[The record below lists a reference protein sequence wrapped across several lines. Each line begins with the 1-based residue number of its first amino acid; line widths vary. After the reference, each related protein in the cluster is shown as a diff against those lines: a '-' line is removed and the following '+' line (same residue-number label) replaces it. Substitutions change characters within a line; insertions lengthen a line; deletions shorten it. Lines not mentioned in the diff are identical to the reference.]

1 MFYKKLLIKFCQS
14 SLAPLLKSRL
24 HQRWI
29 SVNFIKWD
37 SNKEFY
43 YFVNGVIQKVRSLGK
58 GEGRSLKSEQKRTGG
73 GGRPSMCVRSL
84 FLKKMLRFSKW
95 SFIVIPQFFL
105 LIVMKIDSSACFYFA
120 QLLVLFP
127 PQSNIFFAHFQ
138 QKWLLIHGYR

>member
-1 MFYKKLLIKFCQS
+1 MSKFTCTLIKKQTPSEVNFCELSEILKKLS
-14 SLAPLLKSRL
+14 Y
-24 HQRWI
+24 
-29 SVNFIKWD
+29 FIKWD

-43 YFVNGVIQKVRSLGK
+43 YFVNGLIQKVRSLGK
-58 GEGRSLKSEQKRTGG
+58 GGGRSLKSEQKRTGG

-95 SFIVIPQFFL
+95 SFVVIPQFFL
-105 LIVMKIDSSACFYFA
+105 LIVMKMDSSACFYFA